1 MTSIFGDGKIPSRK
15 KCTGAPVRAIDNFSL
30 RLRNMIT
37 QPGLS
42 WGASISVKIEL
53 YYIYI
58 LLEVSSE
65 YSPL

>member
-42 WGASISVKIEL
+42 WGASISDNTKMGYREEL
-53 YYIYI
+53 
-58 LLEVSSE
+58 
-65 YSPL
+65 